1 LQRATRILGI
11 DPGLTHTG
19 WGLIESAG
27 SHLRY
32 IAAGAISTLAG
43 DELSARLVLIH
54 NGLSHLIGEW
64 QPDEAAVEHTYV
76 NKNPAAALKLGQARG
91 VALLAPALAGLP
103 VAEYQAMEVKRAV
116 VGTGFDRGFQ
126 HGVGICDICAE
137 AQGADAVELE
147 GHRLAHGAAGL
158 AEHGAQIAGRAVA
171 VVGQRLDDDGHP
183 ARATPLIA
191 DFIIIL
197 ARACALGLLDGA
209 VHHILGH
216 VRQPRRDQCGAQARV
231 MVRVGQALLGCH
243 GDFAPDLGE
252 GPGALGVLP
261 ALAVHDVL
269 ELRMASHDDFRDWL
283 KKRGIAPGGGFRHH
297 AGHEPTCRH
306 QHRPTRIPL

>member
-1 LQRATRILGI
+1 MNRSGSMPIRILGI

-27 SHLRY
+27 SHLRF

-116 VGTGFDRGFQ
+116 VGTGHADKIQVQDMVKRLLPGA
-126 HGVGICDICAE
+126 VLKR
-137 AQGADAVELE
+137 ADAADALAIAICHAHHR
-147 GHRLAHGAAGL
+147 GTRSLLARLA
-158 AEHGAQIAGRAVA
+158 
-171 VVGQRLDDDGHP
+171 
-183 ARATPLIA
+183 
-191 DFIIIL
+191 
-197 ARACALGLLDGA
+197 
-209 VHHILGH
+209 
-216 VRQPRRDQCGAQARV
+216 QA
-231 MVRVGQALLGCH
+231 
-243 GDFAPDLGE
+243 
-252 GPGALGVLP
+252 
-261 ALAVHDVL
+261 
-269 ELRMASHDDFRDWL
+269 
-283 KKRGIAPGGGFRHH
+283 
-297 AGHEPTCRH
+297 
-306 QHRPTRIPL
+306 